1 MISVCDGDEQCLYDA
16 KAIGI
21 LQAGEQTRNNHRYYK
36 FLDEALQPGERFLF
50 VLSLVNAS
58 I

>member
-36 FLDEALQPGERFLF
+36 FLDEALQPGKIFRFYYHE
-50 VLSLVNAS
+50 
-58 I
+58 